1 MTLDE
6 AISHAEEVAEDM
18 NNRAG
23 FYREPKNSVYNMGHH
38 YTDCVECAEE
48 HRQLA
53 EWLKELKIMRENWQQ
68 LKETIT
74 EIRDNNKFEDNGATE
89 LCRFLLNYMGVL
101 EDADKEGRI

>member
-6 AISHAEEVAEDM
+6 TISHTEEVAEDM
-18 NNRAG
+18 NNRAK
-23 FYREPKNSVYNMGHH
+23 FYKEPKNSAYNANHH

-48 HRQLA
+48 HRRLA
-53 EWLKELKIMRENWQQ
+53 EWLKELKVYRKNWQQ

-74 EIRDNNKFEDNGATE
+74 EIKDNNEYKFGNNDRTE

-101 EDADKEGRI
+101 ENETDS